1 MGNEINVV
9 IDNLC
14 NKLGTTVENLIPELA
29 RYHIAMQIVGI
40 VICVVAIFVGV
51 GLYHKGMKAD
61 DFYADDWL
69 VAGGIFLGAVAA
81 FTAIILV
88 VLLTGWIA
96 SPTAAGISK
105 LIHLLGR

>member
-29 RYHIAMQIVGI
+29 RYHITMQIMGI
-40 VICVVAIFVGV
+40 VLCVVVIFVGV
-51 GLYHKGMKAD
+51 GLYHKGIKTD

-69 VAGGIFLGAVAA
+69 IAIGIFLAVVAT
-81 FTAIILV
+81 FVAIILV
-88 VLLTGWIA
+88 VQLTGWIA